1 MFQRPNLRHV
11 RFLNSNSIRIS
22 FYWKDVIIFCVS
34 FNYMNSRIHSRRQDP
49 DSSLGF
55 QKFSHSRI
63 PRPRD
68 CLRCN
73 ICRLAPS

>member
-22 FYWKDVIIFCVS
+22 IYWKDVIIFCVS
-34 FNYMNSRIHSRRQDP
+34 FNYMNSRMHSRRQDP

-63 PRPRD
+63 PRHRD

-73 ICRLAPS
+73 ICRLAPN